1 MVYIGTISM
10 DKIQQRRIPVTIITG
25 FLGAGKTTL
34 LRYLL
39 RQTKQRLA
47 VVVNE
52 FGDVGIDAALINGC
66 ANCDGEPAPVIEL
79 ANGCLC
85 CTVQDDFL
93 PTIEKLLA
101 GPEPLDGIV
110 IETSGLA
117 LPEPLLQ
124 AFHWPQIKHRTLV
137 NGVITVVDGEAL
149 AEGSVL
155 GDLEAVE
162 QQRISDPS
170 LDHQDSIEDLFKEQ
184 LEQADLVL
192 ISRAD
197 LLSPVALQKAKNYL
211 AEQMQIVQPQKQVPC
226 LEIANGEISAE
237 LLLGLTR
244 SSLPVDNEEH
254 DHSHPELLAAS
265 LSMRGH
271 WNRDGLE
278 EILLKTAI
286 NPMDLL
292 RLKGRIPINGKALPL
307 QVQAV
312 GRRLNMWFEADG
324 LRADQLEL
332 VLIGGNPNSSLLKSS
347 LEALAVKD

>member
-1 MVYIGTISM
+1 M
-10 DKIQQRRIPVTIITG
+10 DKTQQRRIPVTVITG

-52 FGDVGIDAALINGC
+52 FGEVGIDAALIKGC
-66 ANCDGEPAPVIEL
+66 SSCDGEPAPLIEL

-101 GPEPLDGIV
+101 NPEPLDGIV

-124 AFHWPQIKHRTLV
+124 AFQWPQIKHRTLV

-149 AEGSVL
+149 AAGSVL

-162 QQRISDPS
+162 QQRINDPS

-197 LLSPVALQKAKNYL
+197 LLSPDALQRAKDYL
-211 AEQMQIVQPQKQVPC
+211 AEQLQIVQPQKQAPC
-226 LEIANGEISAE
+226 IAIANGEISAD
-237 LLLGLTR
+237 LLLGLMR
-244 SSLPVDNEEH
+244 PSLPVEEEEH
-254 DHSHPELLAAS
+254 SHSHPELLADS
-265 LSMRGH
+265 LSMRGL

-278 EILLKTAI
+278 QILLETAI
-286 NPMDLL
+286 NPMNLL

-324 LRADQLEL
+324 LRADQLEV
-332 VLIGGNPNSSLLKSS
+332 VLIGGNPNSSLLRSR
-347 LEALAVKD
+347 LEELEVKN

>member
-1 MVYIGTISM
+1 M

-39 RQTKQRLA
+39 RQSKQRLA

-66 ANCDGEPAPVIEL
+66 ANCEGEPAPVIEL

-101 GPEPLDGIV
+101 DPEPLDGIV

-254 DHSHPELLAAS
+254 SHSHPELLAAS

-292 RLKGRIPINGKALPL
+292 RLKGRIPINGKVLPL